1 MPCLAF
7 YYVPNLPDVKQVD
20 FLKAI
25 ATMLG
30 VFAVPTETDHIK
42 FVSFDTLVQ
51 NKSKSVDWSGKLLQA
66 YFDKTPQKI
75 SYTLDNFA
83 QHNLFKYKE
92 DDDVKGYYDSEI
104 MVESETLDYERD
116 VIELPFAA
124 CDTKNGVASIPL
136 YSYGSDGEL
145 EYDDGAAPRI
155 VLLSGTFLG
164 VFVGL
169 EWNTLLSEYYSQ
181 YKSLVNRPRV
191 IVEYVRLSS
200 VELQTLD
207 LTVPVYLSQYGSY
220 WAVINVKT
228 KENDVCEVKLLKM

>member
-1 MPCLAF
+1 MTMEQLHAL
-7 YYVPNLPDVKQVD
+7 YY
-20 FLKAI
+20 
-25 ATMLG
+25 
-30 VFAVPTETDHIK
+30 
-42 FVSFDTLVQ
+42 
-51 NKSKSVDWSGKLLQA
+51 
-66 YFDKTPQKI
+66 
-75 SYTLDNFA
+75 
-83 QHNLFKYKE
+83 
-92 DDDVKGYYDSEI
+92 
-104 MVESETLDYERD
+104 
-116 VIELPFAA
+116 
-124 CDTKNGVASIPL
+124 
-136 YSYGSDGEL
+136 
-145 EYDDGAAPRI
+145 
-155 VLLSGTFLG
+155 LLSGTFLG